1 MYEGAVQDLIDELGR
16 LPGIGPK
23 TAKLNVVQL
32 AGKIIAPRAS
42 GAARAA
48 ATPDVAAS
56 VTQALMGLGWN
67 ERAAAEAVSIVMED
81 AVTGNDSVAKY
92 LAGQIGRKV
101 EERDRPLFA
110 DFLKALKARLDAG
123 TPNG

>member
-1 MYEGAVQDLIDELGR
+1 MAKSEKALTDLERIELAKKKAEKAKQMQAR
-16 LPGIGPK
+16 HLQ
-23 TAKLNVVQL
+23 TAAKIQKRINDK
-32 AGKIIAPRAS
+32 ARSDDTRRKII
-42 GAARAA
+42 
-48 ATPDVAAS
+48 
-56 VTQALMGLGWN
+56 LG
-67 ERAAAEAVSIVMED
+67 SIVMED